1 MLAHKLWL
9 KHQDADK
16 LQVLSSSSWIP
27 HVLLP
32 GSATV
37 AAVPAIQQQSAQV
50 VYDYAQSLEEV
61 LVEAQLPA
69 HIQQGDI
76 HVKLTP
82 STLLVV
88 VGRQRLVDGRL
99 AGLVDPEH
107 SSWKIEGQGKSR
119 KLSVTLCKQPAAS
132 GQRFAIWSS
141 LLQQVDAQKSP
152 EKRDQL
158 LTKRVE

>member
-1 MLAHKLWL
+1 MPPLTYQLVCPFTGPCSKDTCAI
-9 KHQDADK
+9 AF
-16 LQVLSSSSWIP
+16 
-27 HVLLP
+27 
-32 GSATV
+32 ATCY
-37 AAVPAIQQQSAQV
+37 APCTAFGPAV

-107 SSWKIEGQGKSR
+107 SSWKIGGCLVVVSWA
-119 KLSVTLCKQPAAS
+119 LPGAP
-132 GQRFAIWSS
+132 F
-141 LLQQVDAQKSP
+141 LQ
-152 EKRDQL
+152 
-158 LTKRVE
+158 